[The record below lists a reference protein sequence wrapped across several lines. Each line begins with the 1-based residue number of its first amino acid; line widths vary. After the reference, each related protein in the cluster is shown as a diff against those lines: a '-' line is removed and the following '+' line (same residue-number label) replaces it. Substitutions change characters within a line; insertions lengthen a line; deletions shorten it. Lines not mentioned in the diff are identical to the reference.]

1 MGPMK
6 TKSPH
11 LIAVAPCSFQ
21 MPEQAEG
28 SLVRIQVTP
37 AGLFQPAD
45 GRPLDVPGWYI
56 DAASAQL
63 VIERFNARRQP
74 MVIDYDHQTLN
85 KEKNGQPAPAAGWF
99 KRLEWDEEGLWA
111 VAELTARA
119 RDSRANNEYMYFS
132 PVFGYDA
139 ASGVVQELHMGA
151 LTNTP
156 AVHGM
161 EGIALI
167 AAATFGHYQPEDVSV
182 DKLLVALIAALGLAE
197 NATQEQ
203 AVAALNA
210 RLTADPLTDLRNAL
224 KLDDKADQATIV
236 TACSALVQKAATAD
250 PAQFVPVAAVQQ
262 MQGEI
267 AALSA
272 RLQQRDEVD
281 TNTVIAAALEDGRLS
296 KPMEEWARDLAK
308 TNVAALNSYLEAA
321 TPLSVLLASQTNGQ
335 HIADNGTGLTQ
346 GELAVCSQ
354 LGLSAEQFKAAKG
367 A

>member
-1 MGPMK
+1 MK
-6 TKSPH
+6 TKPAH

-21 MPEQAEG
+21 MPSQADG
-28 SLVRIQVTP
+28 NLVRIQVTP

-56 DAASAQL
+56 DAATAQV

-74 MVIDYDHQTLN
+74 LVIDYDHQTLN

-99 KRLEWDEEGLWA
+99 KGLEWDDQGLWA
-111 VAELTARA
+111 VAELTDRA
-119 RDSRANNEYMYFS
+119 MESRAKREYMYFS
-132 PVFGYDA
+132 PVFGYDGTT
-139 ASGVVQELHMGA
+139 GVVQELHMGA

-197 NATQEQ
+197 NATPDQ

-210 RLTADPLTDLRNAL
+210 RLTADPLSDLRKAL

-236 TACSALVQKAATAD
+236 TACSALMQKAATAD

-262 MQGEI
+262 LQGEV

-272 RLQQRDEVD
+272 RLQARDEVD
-281 TNTVIAAALEDGRLS
+281 TNTLINAAIEDGRLA
-296 KPMEEWARDLAK
+296 KALEPWARDLAK
-308 TNVAALNSYLEAA
+308 TNVAALNSYLDAA
-321 TPLSVLLASQTNGQ
+321 TPLSVLLSSQTKGQ
-335 HIADNGTGLTQ
+335 HIADDGTGLTQ
-346 GELAVCSQ
+346 DELAVCSQ
-354 LGLSAEQFKAAKG
+354 LNLTAEQFKAAKG